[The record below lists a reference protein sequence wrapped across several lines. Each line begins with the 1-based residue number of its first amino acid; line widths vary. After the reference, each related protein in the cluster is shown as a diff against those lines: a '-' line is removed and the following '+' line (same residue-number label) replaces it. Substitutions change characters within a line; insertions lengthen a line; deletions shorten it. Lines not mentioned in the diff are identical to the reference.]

1 MFCIYI
7 WYFLFDYIWTKFRKF
22 VYELCLMNVT
32 AWVQYISRLF
42 TQSWLVLHL
51 YIYIYIYIYIL
62 YIYTVYIIYILYIL
76 YIYILYIL
84 YMYILYWESKRV
96 KNMSFAMQHIHNP
109 YLFTYIRFYYFFVVL
124 SILVLLQFLGSVC
137 KSRL

>member
-1 MFCIYI
+1 MIVWIDSSSCVLYLYLIFSFWLYLDKIQKICIWIMPDECNSMSTINIASFHATLISITYIYTYIYIYCIYI
-7 WYFLFDYIWTKFRKF
+7 
-22 VYELCLMNVT
+22 
-32 AWVQYISRLF
+32 
-42 TQSWLVLHL
+42 
-51 YIYIYIYIYIL
+51 IYIYIYIL
-62 YIYTVYIIYILYIL
+62 YR
-76 YIYILYIL
+76 
-84 YMYILYWESKRV
+84 ESKRV